1 MKIFTREALDECVV
15 KLKSTSYDDVLS
27 RIKNEDERFKIN
39 RWIRR
44 KVDQFL
50 STSNMYQEEEFQL
63 VLMWFYIQLKSEWS
77 QLNTH
82 GQYLQ
87 MKGYDIPGSLVYR
100 LKVLSI
106 TIKEVEKFI
115 NIYHVDGVTG
125 FLSLPME
132 VFESAPRYSD

>member
-1 MKIFTREALDECVV
+1 MKILTREVIDECISN
-15 KLKSTSYDDVLS
+15 LKTTSYDEVLN
-27 RIKNEDERFKIN
+27 RISNKDERFRIH

-44 KVDQFL
+44 KVDMFL
-50 STSNMYQEEEFQL
+50 STSSMYQEEEFQL

-87 MKGYDIPGSLVYR
+87 MRGYDIPGSLVYR

-106 TIKEVEKFI
+106 TIKEVESFI
-115 NIYHVDGVTG
+115 NLYHVDGVTS

-132 VFESAPRYSD
+132 VFESAPMYSD

>member
-1 MKIFTREALDECVV
+1 MKVFTKEAVDECIS
-15 KLKSTSYDDVLS
+15 KLKTTSYDEVLS
-27 RIKNEDERFKIN
+27 RISNKDERFRIN

-50 STSNMYQEEEFQL
+50 STSSMYHEEEFQL

-87 MKGYDIPGSLVYR
+87 MRGYDMPGSLVYR

-106 TIKEVEKFI
+106 TIKEIESFI
-115 NIYHVDGVTG
+115 NLYHVDGVTS

-132 VFESAPRYSD
+132 VFESAPMYND

>member
-1 MKIFTREALDECVV
+1 MKVFTKEAVDECIS
-15 KLKSTSYDDVLS
+15 KLKTTSYDEVLS
-27 RIKNEDERFKIN
+27 RISNKDERFRIN
-39 RWIRR
+39 GWIRR

-50 STSNMYQEEEFQL
+50 STSSMYHEEEFQL

-87 MKGYDIPGSLVYR
+87 MRGYDMPGSLVYR

-106 TIKEVEKFI
+106 TIKEIESFI
-115 NIYHVDGVTG
+115 NLYHVDGVTS

-132 VFESAPRYSD
+132 VFESAPMYDD